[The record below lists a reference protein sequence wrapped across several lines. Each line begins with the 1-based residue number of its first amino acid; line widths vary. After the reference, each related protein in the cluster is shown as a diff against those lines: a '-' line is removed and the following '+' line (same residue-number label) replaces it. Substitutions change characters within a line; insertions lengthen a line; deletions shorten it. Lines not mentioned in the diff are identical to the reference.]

1 MATEAE
7 MRARV
12 AAKNKSKETV
22 AQKLKREKEI
32 LAKRKAAIFARDK
45 KRINKILKDIAILKK
60 SEKEKPENTK
70 IISTLNKKIDAIKGR
85 YSKDKKA
92 EPKKDDTKKS
102 KERNKYDR
110 GEGTGKG
117 VDNAGPEGQETRRV
131 ESNKAK
137 SLMSKKK
144 AGPSAGNIKKK
155 GPSQSDIMGGAKG
168 PSGPL
173 GAKLEEKK
181 KKKKS
186 MMKKGT
192 NTVGAGKGRYGDNR
206 KTGNYYG
213 QR

>member
-7 MRARV
+7 SRAKV
-12 AAKNKSKETV
+12 SAKNKSKEAL
-22 AQKLKREKEI
+22 AQKLKRNNEI
-32 LAKRKAAIFARDK
+32 LAKRKAAILKRDK
-45 KRINKILKDIAILKK
+45 IRITKILKDIAYLKK
-60 SEKEKPENTK
+60 SEKKKPENKK
-70 IISTLNKKIDAIKGR
+70 IIDTLNKKIKVIKAR
-85 YSKDKKA
+85 YSNEEKA
-92 EPKKDDTKKS
+92 EPVKDDTKKS

-137 SLMSKKK
+137 SLMAKKK
-144 AGPSAGNIKKK
+144 DDNKRTSMKDFKGTNDDAGDDR
-155 GPSQSDIMGGAKG
+155 GPIGGKRDDQ
-168 PSGPL
+168 
-173 GAKLEEKK
+173 KKK

-186 MMKKGT
+186 MLGK
-192 NTVGAGKGRYGDNR
+192 NRVGAGKGRYGDNR